1 MTMSDWSRVERPV
14 PVPSPLTQAFWDGT
28 RRHEL
33 LFQHCQAC
41 GNRQHP
47 PAPTC
52 TNCVSTD
59 LKFEE
64 VAGRGAI
71 YSYTIMY
78 HAGDKR
84 FAAAIPYA
92 SVIVELDEAP
102 GVLIAGNLLGVPASE
117 AHIGRRVR
125 VLFEQLTDEIT
136 LPQFEL
142 DQ

>member
-1 MTMSDWSRVERPV
+1 MTMSDWSQVERPV
-14 PVPSPLTQAFWDGT
+14 PAPNPLTQAFWDGA
-28 RRHEL
+28 RRHEM

-41 GNRQHP
+41 GNWQHP
-47 PAPTC
+47 PTPTC

-64 VAGRGAI
+64 VTGRGAI

-78 HAGDKR
+78 HVGDKR
-84 FAAAIPYA
+84 FAAAVPYA

-117 AHIGRRVR
+117 AHVGRRVR
-125 VLFEQLTDEIT
+125 VIFEQLTDQIT